1 MFGTWLPR
9 WFSSKEFTRNAG
21 DAAGAVGS
29 IPGLGRSP
37 EEGNGKPF
45 QYSCLVN
52 PMGRGAWQVTVH
64 GVTKSDTTEQLNNNK
79 TNYGSRAKVNHLT
92 LAKGWGDTALLF
104 YLV

>member
-1 MFGTWLPR
+1 
-9 WFSSKEFTRNAG
+9 
-21 DAAGAVGS
+21 
-29 IPGLGRSP
+29 
-37 EEGNGKPF
+37 
-45 QYSCLVN
+45 
-52 PMGRGAWQVTVH
+52 MGRGAWQVTVH